1 MARRFGF
8 PALSLVATLALGGCA
23 AMHELDPGYSTETM
37 EDDSYFY
44 DDFASHGAWVDVPG
58 YGTVWCPDVATAWQ
72 PYTVGYWVYSDDGW
86 FWVSED
92 PWGSVPYH
100 YGRWAFADD
109 YGWVWVPGDVWA
121 PAWVAWRYG
130 SGWVGWAPLPPDV
143 IWNVHVGID
152 LDPYD
157 IDRHVDHRFWSFT
170 NSKDFG
176 THRERVRVEPFDKTG
191 KLLKE
196 TRNVT
201 NYAAGSHP
209 VETGMKPA
217 LLQDHRGKV
226 ERYRVVDSS
235 NPVPKSGVRIR
246 GNQLEVYRP
255 TVNVGAVRERVR
267 ETPRQ
272 KRVEPASSMPD
283 VRERKEP
290 EPRVAPPEEVARGNS
305 RDAQIAART
314 KEIAPERRE
323 EVRKIRE
330 RRERVVEPP
339 ANVGTRVE
347 SEARQRGETAQ
358 RERASRQR
366 EEAMQRENTARRDE
380 VAGKG
385 KEATRQREE
394 TAREREETARQR
406 EEAARQ
412 REEAA
417 RQREEETPQAREKSP
432 DREKPEPNARE
443 REIRE
448 RDSSERKSDS
458 PGRERVASPKRVR
471 GDAN

>member
-8 PALSLVATLALGGCA
+8 PALSLAATLALGGCA

-44 DDFASHGAWVDVPG
+44 DDFASYGAWVDVPG

-143 IWNVHVGID
+143 VWNVHVGID

-235 NPVPKSGVRIR
+235 KPVPKSGARIR
-246 GNQLEVYRP
+246 ENQLEVYRP
-255 TVNVGAVRERVR
+255 TVNVGGVRERVR
-267 ETPRQ
+267 EAPRQ
-272 KRVEPASSMPD
+272 KRVEPASSTPD

-314 KEIAPERRE
+314 KEVAPERRE
-323 EVRKIRE
+323 EVRKNDPESLRE
-330 RRERVVEPP
+330 RRETVTVPP
-339 ANVGTRVE
+339 ANVDPRVE
-347 SEARQRGETAQ
+347 SEARQTVETAQ
-358 RERASRQR
+358 
-366 EEAMQRENTARRDE
+366 
-380 VAGKG
+380 
-385 KEATRQREE
+385 
-394 TAREREETARQR
+394 REETARQR
-406 EEAARQ
+406 EEAARQREEAVRQREEAARQREEAVRQ

-417 RQREEETPQAREKSP
+417 RQREEETPQAREKSA

-443 REIRE
+443 REVRE

-458 PGRERVASPKRVR
+458 PGRERVSPKRVR
-471 GDAN
+471 GSTD